1 MIITKKDF
9 CLYLEDKFIE
19 SDKSMIEIVLEA
31 CEKYTIDA
39 DLVEPLINRQI
50 KEKLEQE
57 FIDLNYLKTE
67 NFKVVV

>member
-9 CLYLEDKFIE
+9 CLYLEDEFIE
-19 SDKSMIEIVLEA
+19 SDKSMIETILAA
-31 CEKYTIDA
+31 CEKYTIEP

-67 NFKVVV
+67 NFKII